1 MSHNS
6 KERLKNYE
14 DSHNSKFLLDISDL
28 KNELR
33 HKQNLIQNIESGKR
47 NISAFEQD
55 LIKRSQ
61 QLQSKN

>member
-6 KERLKNYE
+6 KERLNE
-14 DSHNSKFLLDISDL
+14 NSHNSKFLLDISDL

-55 LIKRSQ
+55 LIKRSE
-61 QLQSKN
+61 QL

>member
-1 MSHNS
+1 MYDLDGN
-6 KERLKNYE
+6 NY
-14 DSHNSKFLLDISDL
+14 LDE
-28 KNELR
+28 NELR

>member
-6 KERLKNYE
+6 KERFNE
-14 DSHNSKFLLDISDL
+14 NSHNSKFLLDISDL

-55 LIKRSQ
+55 LIKRSE
-61 QLQSKN
+61 QL